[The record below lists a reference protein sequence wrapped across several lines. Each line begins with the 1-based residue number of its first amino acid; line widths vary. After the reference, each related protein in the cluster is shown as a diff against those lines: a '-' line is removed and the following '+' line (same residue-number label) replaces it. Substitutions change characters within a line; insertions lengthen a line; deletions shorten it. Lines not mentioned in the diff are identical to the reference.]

1 MLAVDDPVDVLS
13 SERPLVCLAMIVKN
27 EEPIIARCLN
37 KARRLF
43 DRWVIVD
50 TGSTDRTMMII
61 RETLADV
68 PGCLIEHAWKGFGDA
83 KTTALA
89 HATELMEGRG
99 YALVL
104 DADEII
110 DGDIPRNLTHA
121 AYSLWMQ
128 LNNLRYKN
136 VRLFRLDRKWRYEGV
151 LHEFPSTDGPW
162 TAETIDVAITSPRDG
177 ARGKETDRYKRDV
190 EVIQAAL
197 ETEPPE
203 SPLAARYR
211 FYLAQTYRDAGDDAN
226 ALVHYQKRILM
237 GAGSNW
243 EEIYVSKLEAAR
255 CLDRMGQKPMAERMY
270 LDASQTWPDRAEALR
285 AMKRTIDRRLR
296 AAEAKQPVGALFVEI
311 ATAGHDDEGF
321 FPVTAE
327 DKKTHAAFF
336 EGSAARLRDFCLP
349 FREEYAAWPQ
359 DRSYNGW
366 FEAGDLELYYA
377 VIRSMK
383 PKRIVEI
390 GSGFSTHAAI
400 DACARN
406 GHGRI
411 VCIDPKPRAD
421 LPAEVQL
428 IKMPIEEV
436 PRSVFDELE
445 GGDLVFI
452 DSSHTAEETLY
463 HCLLLERF
471 PSGIVVQHH
480 DCLHPNTAVF
490 PEETLLMH
498 YYRMRRAS
506 WQGLVSNAVARQEL
520 GPAEYGE
527 IVPAYARNTERS
539 PGSIYTRK
547 R

>member
-1 MLAVDDPVDVLS
+1 MVSVEDPVATS
-13 SERPLVCLAMIVKN
+13 TSTRPLVCLTMIVKN
-27 EEPIIARCLN
+27 EEPIIERCLK

-50 TGSTDRTMMII
+50 TGSSDRTMEII
-61 RETLADV
+61 RKTLADV
-68 PGCLIEHAWKGFGDA
+68 PGRLVEHAWKGFGDA

-89 HATELMEGRG
+89 HAQELMESQG

-110 DGDIPRNLTHA
+110 DGDIPRDLTHD

-211 FYLAQTYRDAGDDAN
+211 FYLAQTYRDSGDDAN
-226 ALVHYQKRILM
+226 AILHYEKRILM

-243 EEIYVSKLEAAR
+243 EEIYISKLEVAR
-255 CLDRMGQKPMAERMY
+255 CLDRLGQKTMAERMY
-270 LDASQTWPDRAEALR
+270 LDASHTWPDRAEALR
-285 AMKRTIDRRLR
+285 SLKRILDGRLR
-296 AAEAKQPVGALFVEI
+296 AAEAKQPVGALFVEL
-311 ATAGHDDEGF
+311 ARGDHDEGF

-327 DKKTHAAFF
+327 DKEGHAAFF
-336 EGSAARLRDFCLP
+336 EGSDAKLRDFCLP
-349 FREEYAAWPQ
+349 FREEYAAWPE
-359 DRSYNGW
+359 DRSYNNW

-377 VIRSMK
+377 VIRSLK
-383 PKRIVEI
+383 PKRIIEI

-400 DACARN
+400 EACTRN

-411 VCIDPKPRAD
+411 ICIDPKPRAD

-428 IKMPIEEV
+428 MKMPIEEV
-436 PRSVFDELE
+436 PRSLFDALE
-445 GGDLVFI
+445 SGDIVFI

-463 HCLLLERF
+463 HCLLLDQL
-471 PSGIVVQHH
+471 PIGVVVQHH
-480 DCLHPNTAVF
+480 DCLYPHPPVF

-498 YYRMRRAS
+498 YYRLRHAS
-506 WQGLVSNAVARQEL
+506 WQGLVSNAIARQKL
-520 GPAEYGE
+520 GAVEYE
-527 IVPAYARNTERS
+527 TIIPAYRRNTARF
-539 PGSIYTRK
+539 PGSIYTQK

>member
-1 MLAVDDPVDVLS
+1 MGLIDAPVVAPTS
-13 SERPLVCLAMIVKN
+13 TRPLICLAMIVKN
-27 EEPIIARCLN
+27 EEPIIERCLT

-50 TGSTDRTMMII
+50 TGSSDRTMEII
-61 RETLADV
+61 RKTLADV
-68 PGCLIEHAWKGFGDA
+68 PGRLVEHAWKGFGDA

-89 HATELMEGRG
+89 HARELMESQG

-110 DGDIPRNLTHA
+110 DGDIPRDLTHD

-162 TAETIDVAITSPRDG
+162 VAETLNVAITSPRDG
-177 ARGKETDRYKRDV
+177 ARGKETDRYKRDA

-211 FYLAQTYRDAGDDAN
+211 FYLAQTYRDSGDDDK

-243 EEIYVSKLEAAR
+243 EEIYISKLEAAR
-255 CLDRMGQKPMAERMY
+255 CLDRLGQKPMAERMY
-270 LDASQTWPDRAEALR
+270 LDASHTWPDRAEALR
-285 AMKRTIDRRLR
+285 SLKRILDGRLR
-296 AAEAKQPVGALFVEI
+296 AAEAKQPVGALFVEV
-311 ATAGHDDEGF
+311 ARGDQDEGF
-321 FPVTAE
+321 FPITAE
-327 DKKTHAAFF
+327 VKEDHAAFF
-336 EGSAARLRDFCLP
+336 EGSVARLRDFCLP

-377 VIRSMK
+377 VIRSLK
-383 PKRIVEI
+383 PKRIFEI

-406 GHGRI
+406 GLGQI

-421 LPAEVQL
+421 LPVEVQVL
-428 IKMPIEEV
+428 KMPVEEV
-436 PRSVFDELE
+436 PLSTFDDLE
-445 GGDLVFI
+445 SGDLVFI
-452 DSSHTAEETLY
+452 DSSHSAEETLY
-463 HCLLLERF
+463 HCLLLERLA
-471 PSGIVVQHH
+471 SGVVVQHH
-480 DCLHPNTAVF
+480 DCVYPHAARF

-498 YYRMRRAS
+498 YYRLRQSS
-506 WQGLVSNAVARQEL
+506 WNGLVSNAVARQEL
-520 GPAEYGE
+520 GPAEYVS
-527 IVPAYARNTERS
+527 IIPAYARNTERIL
-539 PGSIYTRK
+539 GSIYTQK